1 MAEPITTTILG
12 VTLWEYL
19 GKPIVDKVKDKYS
32 EKVLDKI
39 LSSFEIEN
47 DDKNIVKSELLK
59 CNKSTFDNENI
70 FLKFINENKNIQNL
84 VNDKPIFIRSLV
96 DIEDSEIDITP
107 KNPYI
112 QDSLNSIKNSKIKI
126 G

>member
-19 GKPIVDKVKDKYS
+19 GKPIVDKVKDRYS
-32 EKVLDKI
+32 EKVLDKL

-59 CNKSTFDNENI
+59 CDQSTFDNENI

-84 VNDKPIFIRSLV
+84 INDKPIFIRSLV